1 MNFTDKEELFNK
13 TNEYFKDNRNELIGL
28 SWLGMIQSLVV
39 AAVCLLLI
47 FKVVRKINEAKFH
60 WLMVSMLLTN

>member
-1 MNFTDKEELFNK
+1 MNFTEKEEVF
-13 TNEYFKDNRNELIGL
+13 TVTTEYIQANQRKLIGI